1 MISIY
6 ETGKVVFTSSQSS
19 LAVVLK
25 GSYNLAPTVSAS
37 VYDSNLNIN
46 ITIKDITITG
56 FTMLLSDAPGSA
68 MTVNYI
74 VLGE

>member
-6 ETGKVVFTSSQSS
+6 ETGKVVFTASQSS
-19 LAVVLK
+19 VAVTLK
-25 GSYNLAPTVSAS
+25 GSYTVIPAVSAT
-37 VYDSNLNIN
+37 VYDSNLDIN
-46 ITIKDITITG
+46 ITIQDITITG
-56 FTMLLSDAPGSA
+56 FTMLSSDIPGST